1 LAEEVMDD
9 LFVAIVVNVMRQRL
23 NTRSMA
29 SIMAL
34 MAVEVLMDEAV
45 DWH

>member
-9 LFVAIVVNVMRQRL
+9 LFFPIVVNVMRQQL
-23 NTRSMA
+23 NTQ
-29 SIMAL
+29 SIMSL

-45 DWH
+45 DSH

>member
-1 LAEEVMDD
+1 MDD
-9 LFVAIVVNVMRQRL
+9 LFFPIVVNVMRQRL

-34 MAVEVLMDEAV
+34 MAVEVLMDEEV
-45 DWH
+45 D